1 MTGLARRHLNPKP
14 AQRLAQ
20 PVLEFCIDVLEQFT
34 LLVVD
39 QRRLLAVVDR
49 DRQRGSL
56 DVAAPATLT
65 QRLGKL
71 SAQALGDGQL

>member
-1 MTGLARRHLNPKP
+1 MTGLARRHLNPEL

-20 PVLEFCIDVLEQFT
+20 SVLEFCIDVLEQFT

-56 DVAAPATLT
+56 DVAAPATLA
-65 QRLGKL
+65 QGLGKL

>member
-1 MTGLARRHLNPKP
+1 MTGLARSNLNPKL
-14 AQRLAQ
+14 AQRPDQ
-20 PVLEFCIDVLEQFT
+20 PALEFCIEALEQFA

-56 DVAAPATLT
+56 DVAAPATRS
-65 QRLGKL
+65 QGLGKL
-71 SAQALGDGQL
+71 PAQALGDGQL